1 MESIEEENKLKTIF
15 HSLADSAIYIA
26 LITGAV
32 YLIAFLYLKGFY
44 SYYGLIDI
52 EINLSLFLVLKTC
65 YGIIQPLLTWLLCFS
80 WISYAIA
87 RLQDNTASFF
97 SILNIY
103 MLSLMFMRQSKYS
116 DDKFE
121 HYYYLILAISLIV
134 LFIIGKI
141 IIMCLPEKYKNKL
154 SNFLDKF
161 PKDSTL
167 IILKSII
174 LLGYIYIILNFIPK
188 YGFNEAKIKKDY
200 LYDSKNQRVLIYQD
214 NEKSIFIPKTGNN
227 KFERRYLILTNDS
240 LNQIEFEHF
249 SSKVEFNETDIKSVN
264 VEAELSPITEEEL
277 DK

>member
-1 MESIEEENKLKTIF
+1 
-15 HSLADSAIYIA
+15 
-26 LITGAV
+26 
-32 YLIAFLYLKGFY
+32 
-44 SYYGLIDI
+44 
-52 EINLSLFLVLKTC
+52 
-65 YGIIQPLLTWLLCFS
+65 
-80 WISYAIA
+80 
-87 RLQDNTASFF
+87 
-97 SILNIY
+97 
-103 MLSLMFMRQSKYS
+103 MFMRQSKYS

-214 NEKSIFIPKTGNN
+214 NEKSIFIPKSEND
-227 KFERRYLILTNDS
+227 KFERRFIILTNDS
-240 LNQIEFEHF
+240 LNQTILEPFYGKIDFMENSVELPADESIRTKTTDTIETINLDN
-249 SSKVEFNETDIKSVN
+249 KI
-264 VEAELSPITEEEL
+264 ITTG
-277 DK
+277 D